1 MYALLKRI
9 SEVKN
14 IKMNIFAKVGA
25 VAYVM
30 WGILHIQAARLVF
43 LLGDSLE
50 PSMVQGRIYQDAF
63 NLLFFAIFGIAVAV
77 WLNWRNSRLG
87 YWLNLVVISA
97 ADIGFIVYVLLPGYV
112 PLVPGGLGP
121 LLWVVAI
128 IFSTLGI
135 LKSKPINAAT

>member
-14 IKMNIFAKVGA
+14 FKMNIFAKVGA

-50 PSMVQGRIYQDAF
+50 PGMVQGRIYQDAF

-135 LKSKPINAAT
+135 LKSKPINAVT

>member
-1 MYALLKRI
+1 
-9 SEVKN
+9 
-14 IKMNIFAKVGA
+14 MNIFAKVGA
-25 VAYVM
+25 MAYVM

-50 PSMVQGRIYQDAF
+50 PGMVQGRIYQDAF
-63 NLLFFAIFGIAVAV
+63 SLLFFAIFGIAVAV

-135 LKSKPINAAT
+135 LKSKPINAVT

>member
-1 MYALLKRI
+1 
-9 SEVKN
+9 
-14 IKMNIFAKVGA
+14 MNIFAKVGA

-50 PSMVQGRIYQDAF
+50 PGMVQGRIYQDAF
-63 NLLFFAIFGIAVAV
+63 SLLFFAIFGIAVAV

-97 ADIGFIVYVLLPGYV
+97 ADIGFIAYVLLPGYV

-121 LLWVVAI
+121 LFWVVAI

-135 LKSKPINAAT
+135 LKSKPINAVT

>member
-1 MYALLKRI
+1 
-9 SEVKN
+9 
-14 IKMNIFAKVGA
+14 MNIFAKVGA

-97 ADIGFIVYVLLPGYV
+97 ADISFIVYVLLPGYV

-135 LKSKPINAAT
+135 LKSKPINAVT

>member
-1 MYALLKRI
+1 
-9 SEVKN
+9 
-14 IKMNIFAKVGA
+14 MNIFAKVGA

-43 LLGDSLE
+43 LLGDSLD
-50 PSMVQGRIYQDAF
+50 PGMVQGRIYQDAF
-63 NLLFFAIFGIAVAV
+63 SLLFFAIFGIAVAV

-135 LKSKPINAAT
+135 LKSKPINAVT

>member
-1 MYALLKRI
+1 
-9 SEVKN
+9 
-14 IKMNIFAKVGA
+14 MNIFAKVGA

-43 LLGDSLE
+43 LLGGSLE
-50 PSMVQGRIYQDAF
+50 PGMVQGRIYQDAF
-63 NLLFFAIFGIAVAV
+63 SLLFFAIFGIAVAV

-97 ADIGFIVYVLLPGYV
+97 ADIGFIVYVLLPGYI

-135 LKSKPINAAT
+135 LKSKPINAVT

>member
-1 MYALLKRI
+1 
-9 SEVKN
+9 
-14 IKMNIFAKVGA
+14 MNIFAKVGA

-50 PSMVQGRIYQDAF
+50 PGMIQGRIYQDAF
-63 NLLFFAIFGIAVAV
+63 SLLFFAIFGIAVAV

-135 LKSKPINAAT
+135 LKSKPINAVT

>member
-1 MYALLKRI
+1 
-9 SEVKN
+9 
-14 IKMNIFAKVGA
+14 MNIFAKVGA
-25 VAYVM
+25 AAYVM

-50 PSMVQGRIYQDAF
+50 PGMVQGRIYQDAF
-63 NLLFFAIFGIAVAV
+63 SLLFFAIFGIAVAV
-77 WLNWRNSRLG
+77 WLNWRSSRLG

-135 LKSKPINAAT
+135 LKSKPINAVT

>member
-1 MYALLKRI
+1 
-9 SEVKN
+9 
-14 IKMNIFAKVGA
+14 MNIFAKVGA
-25 VAYVM
+25 AAYVM

-43 LLGDSLE
+43 LLGDSLD
-50 PSMVQGRIYQDAF
+50 PGMVQGRIYQDAF
-63 NLLFFAIFGIAVAV
+63 SLLFFAIFGIAVAV
-77 WLNWRNSRLG
+77 WLNWQNSRLG

-135 LKSKPINAAT
+135 LKSKPINAVT

>member
-135 LKSKPINAAT
+135 LKSKPINAVT

>member
-1 MYALLKRI
+1 
-9 SEVKN
+9 
-14 IKMNIFAKVGA
+14 MNIFAKVGA

-43 LLGDSLE
+43 LLGGSLE
-50 PSMVQGRIYQDAF
+50 PGMVQGRIYQDAF
-63 NLLFFAIFGIAVAV
+63 SLLFFAIFGIAVAV
-77 WLNWRNSRLG
+77 WLNWQNSRLG

-121 LLWVVAI
+121 LFWVVAI

-135 LKSKPINAAT
+135 LKSKPINAVT

>member
-1 MYALLKRI
+1 
-9 SEVKN
+9 
-14 IKMNIFAKVGA
+14 MNIFAKVGA

-43 LLGDSLE
+43 LLGDSLD
-50 PSMVQGRIYQDAF
+50 PGMVQGRIYQDAF
-63 NLLFFAIFGIAVAV
+63 SLLFFAIFGIAVAG

-121 LLWVVAI
+121 LFWVVAI

-135 LKSKPINAAT
+135 LKSKPINAVT

>member
-1 MYALLKRI
+1 
-9 SEVKN
+9 
-14 IKMNIFAKVGA
+14 MNIFAKVGA

-43 LLGDSLE
+43 LLGDSLD
-50 PSMVQGRIYQDAF
+50 PGMVQGRIYQDAF
-63 NLLFFAIFGIAVAV
+63 SLLFFAIFGIAVAV

-121 LLWVVAI
+121 LFWVVAI

-135 LKSKPINAAT
+135 LKSKPINAVT

>member
-1 MYALLKRI
+1 
-9 SEVKN
+9 
-14 IKMNIFAKVGA
+14 MNIYAKVGA

-50 PSMVQGRIYQDAF
+50 PGMVQGRIYQDAF
-63 NLLFFAIFGIAVAV
+63 SLLFFAIFGIAVAV

-135 LKSKPINAAT
+135 LKSKPINAVT

>member
-1 MYALLKRI
+1 
-9 SEVKN
+9 
-14 IKMNIFAKVGA
+14 MNIYAKVGA

-50 PSMVQGRIYQDAF
+50 PGMVQGRIYQDAF
-63 NLLFFAIFGIAVAV
+63 SLLFFAIFGIAVAV
-77 WLNWRNSRLG
+77 WLNWQNSRLG

-135 LKSKPINAAT
+135 LKSKPINAVT

>member
-1 MYALLKRI
+1 
-9 SEVKN
+9 
-14 IKMNIFAKVGA
+14 MNIFAKVGA

-43 LLGDSLE
+43 LLGGSLE
-50 PSMVQGRIYQDAF
+50 PGMVQGRIYQDAF
-63 NLLFFAIFGIAVAV
+63 SLLFFAIFGIAVAV

-135 LKSKPINAAT
+135 LKSKPINAVT

>member
-1 MYALLKRI
+1 
-9 SEVKN
+9 
-14 IKMNIFAKVGA
+14 MNIFAKVGA
-25 VAYVM
+25 AAYVM

-43 LLGDSLE
+43 LLGGSLE
-50 PSMVQGRIYQDAF
+50 PGMVQGRIYQDAF
-63 NLLFFAIFGIAVAV
+63 SLLFFAIFGIAVAV

-135 LKSKPINAAT
+135 LKSKPINAVT

>member
-1 MYALLKRI
+1 
-9 SEVKN
+9 
-14 IKMNIFAKVGA
+14 MNIFAKVGA

-50 PSMVQGRIYQDAF
+50 PGMVQGRIYQDAF
-63 NLLFFAIFGIAVAV
+63 SLLFFAIFGIAVAV

-121 LLWVVAI
+121 LFWVVAI
-128 IFSTLGI
+128 IFSTLGV
-135 LKSKPINAAT
+135 LKSKPINAVT

>member
-1 MYALLKRI
+1 MHALLERI

-50 PSMVQGRIYQDAF
+50 PGMVQSRIYQDAF
-63 NLLFFAIFGIAVAV
+63 NLLFFAFFGIAVAV

-87 YWLNLVVISA
+87 FWLNLVVISA

-135 LKSKPINAAT
+135 LKSKPINAVT

>member
-1 MYALLKRI
+1 
-9 SEVKN
+9 
-14 IKMNIFAKVGA
+14 MNIFAKVGA
-25 VAYVM
+25 AAYVM

-43 LLGDSLE
+43 LLGDSLD
-50 PSMVQGRIYQDAF
+50 PGMVQGRLYQDAF
-63 NLLFFAIFGIAVAV
+63 SLLFFAIFGIAVAV

-135 LKSKPINAAT
+135 LKSKPINAVT